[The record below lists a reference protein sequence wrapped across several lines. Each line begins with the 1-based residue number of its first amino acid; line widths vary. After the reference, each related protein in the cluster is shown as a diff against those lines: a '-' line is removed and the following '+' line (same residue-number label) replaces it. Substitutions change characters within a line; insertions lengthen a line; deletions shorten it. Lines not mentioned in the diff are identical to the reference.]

1 MKEEEFLTQF
11 WVKVNP
17 LNEDFI
23 DSNIVLEFLKLIY
36 DPYSGPSLTDWNA
49 KNKEQLIQEFL

>member
-49 KNKEQLIQEFL
+49 KNKE